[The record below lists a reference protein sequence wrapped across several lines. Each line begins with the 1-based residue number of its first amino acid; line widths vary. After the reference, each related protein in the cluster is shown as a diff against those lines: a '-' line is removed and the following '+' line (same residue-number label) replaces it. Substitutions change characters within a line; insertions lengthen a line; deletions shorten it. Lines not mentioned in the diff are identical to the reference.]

1 MGKIDDYM
9 SGKEDGLL
17 LEARI
22 VEKDGLAGLEEEIRY
37 RNITGIHTG
46 LARKEAG
53 EGHEEDQGDDAGHL
67 HGPERCRPEGRVRI
81 WKEEDQPVHRA
92 DEPEGG
98 VPGGRHGDL
107 EGLHGRY
114 PPGSGNRPE
123 DTKKRLK
130 GLGEYT

>member
-46 LARKEAG
+46 LARKELEKATTRIKEMTLDTFTVLSVAVLRDEFEFG
-53 EGHEEDQGDDAGHL
+53 RKRISRFIERMNLKAECLVDDMVTWKDFTDDIRQDLGIDL
-67 HGPERCRPEGRVRI
+67 RI
-81 WKEEDQPVHRA
+81 RRND
-92 DEPEGG
+92 
-98 VPGGRHGDL
+98 
-107 EGLHGRY
+107 
-114 PPGSGNRPE
+114 
-123 DTKKRLK
+123 
-130 GLGEYT
+130 

>member
-46 LARKEAG
+46 LARKELEKATKRIKEMTLDTFTVLSVAVLRDEFEFG
-53 EGHEEDQGDDAGHL
+53 RKRISRFIERMNLKAECLVDDMVTWKDFTDDIRQDLGIDL
-67 HGPERCRPEGRVRI
+67 RI
-81 WKEEDQPVHRA
+81 RRND
-92 DEPEGG
+92 
-98 VPGGRHGDL
+98 
-107 EGLHGRY
+107 
-114 PPGSGNRPE
+114 
-123 DTKKRLK
+123 
-130 GLGEYT
+130 

>member
-46 LARKEAG
+46 LARKELEKATKRRRRASRSTISSRRSWRTCAR
-53 EGHEEDQGDDAGHL
+53 DA
-67 HGPERCRPEGRVRI
+67 I
-81 WKEEDQPVHRA
+81 A
-92 DEPEGG
+92 
-98 VPGGRHGDL
+98 
-107 EGLHGRY
+107 
-114 PPGSGNRPE
+114 
-123 DTKKRLK
+123 
-130 GLGEYT
+130 